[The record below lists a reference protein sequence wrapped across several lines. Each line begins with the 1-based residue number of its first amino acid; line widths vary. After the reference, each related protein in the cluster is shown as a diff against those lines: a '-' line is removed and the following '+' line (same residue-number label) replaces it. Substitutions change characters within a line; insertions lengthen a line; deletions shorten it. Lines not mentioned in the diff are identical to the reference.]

1 MKHLAKLLQVQN
13 HGIFGSIKQID
24 LLKFMMELDISYN
37 MVLEVMTQFVIGLDI
52 LNVAL
57 QIVLIIILQ

>member
-1 MKHLAKLLQVQN
+1 
-13 HGIFGSIKQID
+13 
-24 LLKFMMELDISYN
+24 MELDISYN

>member
-1 MKHLAKLLQVQN
+1 MKYLAKLLQVQN
-13 HGIFGSIKQID
+13 HGILGSIKQID
-24 LLKFMMELDISYN
+24 LLKFMMELDIQYN